1 MGAADSDD
9 LIGLRPG
16 NHALEIGVFIG
27 RFRFRVALS
36 LALCAP
42 LLLILLLLFAN
53 LLSATFFQLS
63 VLSLWPIAPASF
75 DKAR

>member
-1 MGAADSDD
+1 MSAAGSDN

-16 NHALEIGVFIG
+16 DHSLEIGVFIG
-27 RFRFRVALS
+27 RFGFRVALS

-63 VLSLWPIAPASF
+63 VLSLWPIAPASL
-75 DKAR
+75 DEAR